1 MMHINLETLRK
12 NFIQMIKIGTLAI
25 AGVLFLSSF
34 SSHSFGR
41 TEQILREKAITV
53 KNRAIY
59 LYFRRRFLGKM
70 NIRKEWRNMKI
81 GQEGSEVLYQGFFAG
96 PWYLAIQLGFRT

>member
-1 MMHINLETLRK
+1 MIN
-12 NFIQMIKIGTLAI
+12 IGTLAI

-34 SSHSFGR
+34 SSHSFER

-59 LYFRRRFLGKM
+59 LYF
-70 NIRKEWRNMKI
+70 
-81 GQEGSEVLYQGFFAG
+81 
-96 PWYLAIQLGFRT
+96 